1 MCTLWMQSPR
11 MLEEYTRF
19 LGTGVIAGCELP
31 LWVPEA
37 ELWFCNSSKNSY
49 PQSHLQLTLTP
60 PHFRSCTPG
69 SKKLKAACVFPG
81 SSTGPHSP
89 LSRFISGMERS
100 LACEA
105 APLRTSWL
113 LLSLVLLW
121 SFLAYFPASPVLQR
135 LQHPGLSL
143 SSVYLCSLNSP
154 HCF

>member
-11 MLEEYTRF
+11 MLEEYTRV

-31 LWVPEA
+31 LWVPET

-60 PHFRSCTPG
+60 HTSAHVPLDLRS
-69 SKKLKAACVFPG
+69 SRQLV
-81 SSTGPHSP
+81 SSQTHPLV

-105 APLRTSWL
+105 ARLRTSWL

-121 SFLAYFPASPVLQR
+121 SILAYFPASPVLQR